1 MMPPNGQVLTPEAA
15 TGMQRPPVGVQ
26 GGIQPAQPVQHVQS
40 VHSVQ
45 SVQPVQPVQSVQPI
59 QSGIQP
65 AGTPFQPGVAFA
77 QSPRPQGNFNIT
89 QQQMQQR
96 MQQQMLANAQRLA
109 KRKASGA
116 SSGDRR
122 SPEKSRPKS
131 KGKGRGKA
139 RNNGNEGR
147 SKAGNSKKQAR
158 SSNRAAH
165 TGSTAS
171 SRNSSNAS
179 IRSTSNTNPSSI
191 SGNVSGNGA
200 AAAAAAASLSSN
212 LKALSSNLKNGS
224 QKSHRPQTLH
234 GLRRVGSM
242 NVTGPM
248 SAPAS
253 GISPRDTS
261 RMMTDFSPVSGQ
273 FSQGDTGTNNSGVSA
288 IGSQPGKSRSRK
300 ISRSVPATP
309 LTSGGSLNGS
319 NKRKGGP
326 ATIQEGQESLNFT
339 HQSKKHKPEPK
350 ASPAATENDDFNID
364 FDAGSSDIFDF
375 NTLLGADE
383 DPTSGNSGLKEVF
396 NWGDSISSHEL

>member
-15 TGMQRPPVGVQ
+15 NEMQGPPVGVQ
-26 GGIQPAQPVQHVQS
+26 GGIQSVQPVQHVQS
-40 VHSVQ
+40 V
-45 SVQPVQPVQSVQPI
+45 

-77 QSPRPQGNFNIT
+77 QPPRPQGNFNIT

-109 KRKASGA
+109 KSKASGT

-122 SPEKSRPKS
+122 GPEKSRPKS
-131 KGKGRGKA
+131 KVKGRGKA

-179 IRSTSNTNPSSI
+179 IRSTSNTNPSST
-191 SGNVSGNGA
+191 SGNVSSNGA

-224 QKSHRPQTLH
+224 QKSHRPQNLH
-234 GLRRVGSM
+234 GLHRVGSM
-242 NVTGPM
+242 NVAGPM

-273 FSQGDTGTNNSGVSA
+273 FSQGDTGANNSGVSA
-288 IGSQPGKSRSRK
+288 ISSQPGKGRSRK
-300 ISRSVPATP
+300 LSRSVPATP
-309 LTSGGSLNGS
+309 LTSGGSLNAS
-319 NKRKGGP
+319 NKQVVLLPYRRDR
-326 ATIQEGQESLNFT
+326 SL
-339 HQSKKHKPEPK
+339 
-350 ASPAATENDDFNID
+350 
-364 FDAGSSDIFDF
+364 
-375 NTLLGADE
+375 
-383 DPTSGNSGLKEVF
+383 
-396 NWGDSISSHEL
+396 